1 MDEQSERKSEPGWR
15 SEEVAERETVRT
27 ERAKEA
33 VESTNPGRVH
43 TGACRR
49 SLTRCTTTR
58 WRSGENGFALHPL
71 AASSDVEVYDMKR
84 R

>member
-15 SEEVAERETVRT
+15 SEEVTEERKSGQGGLR
-27 ERAKEA
+27 RL
-33 VESTNPGRVH
+33 STNRGRVH

-49 SLTRCTTTR
+49 SGTRCSSTR

-71 AASSDVEVYDMKR
+71 AASIDVEVQDDMR
-84 R
+84 RW